1 MMMKFFRKLHR
12 AKKLFIIGSII
23 LFSGL
28 FAGFQQNDFEIAKN
42 LDIFYTLFREVN
54 LLYVDHT
61 DPAKLIESGIHGML
75 QSLDPYTNY
84 IPEYKIE
91 DYRFMQTGEYGGV
104 GALFR
109 QRDGKTYVVDP
120 YEDSPASKAGM
131 KAGDIVRKVDGKSI
145 AGRSLDD
152 LSEVFKGQPNT
163 EVVMEI
169 ERPGSEELIELA
181 VIREKIEMKSVPH
194 YQMLDDKTAY
204 IKLNSFTTKAFTE
217 VKGALVELQKNQG
230 AKCVVLDLRGNPG
243 GLLIE
248 AVKIVNLFVNKDQE
262 VVSTRGKVEMQNK
275 SYKTMVAPYDTV
287 MPVVVLV
294 NSKSASASEIVSGAL
309 QDLDRGIVIGTR
321 TFGKGL
327 VQQTRDLSYNSKLKV
342 TIAKYYIP
350 SGRCIQAL
358 DYTHRN
364 EDGSVGK
371 VPDSLITKFSTQNGR
386 EVYDGGG
393 VMPDI
398 EVKNEKLSKIAVTLY
413 AKDII
418 FDYVTNYCLQH
429 DSVVPPGQFA
439 FTDAEYDEFKNFVAT
454 RNFSYAT
461 NSENAF
467 SKLKKTAVKEKYYDK
482 AKEQFDALE
491 EILKNDLI
499 KDMDTFKDDIVM
511 LISEEILTR
520 YYMKKGSIEYQLKN
534 DLLTKKAVE
543 VLADESTYYGVLSG
557 KLKL

>member
-217 VKGALVELQKNQG
+217 VKGALVELQENQG